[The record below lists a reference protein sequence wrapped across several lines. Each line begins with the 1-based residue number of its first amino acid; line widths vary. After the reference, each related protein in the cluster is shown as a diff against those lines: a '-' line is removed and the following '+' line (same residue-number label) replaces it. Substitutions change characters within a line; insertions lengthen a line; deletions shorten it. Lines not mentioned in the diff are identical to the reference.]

1 MSNEG
6 FLEDAATRH
15 QIYVQRYAGGNL
27 KRVAVFLSKAI
38 NTAKARVAA
47 GLSAYGS
54 QRYTS
59 QIETL
64 QGDLRGIY
72 DDLKGRAQLDLGEFA
87 VYEAEFNATML
98 GKVVKAVVQLSVP
111 SAEMVAAAALADPLQ
126 LEARKGVQR
135 NSIAGALD
143 QFGTKKAA
151 EIIGEIQ
158 IGSSLGETS
167 QQIGRRLT
175 SVHQLQHDQASSLV
189 RTMTN
194 HIASTARVETL
205 KANDDILQG
214 MRRVATLD
222 SKTTLFCMSIDQTI
236 IPLDGPRPPYHWGCR
251 TTIVPV
257 LKDEFAREI
266 AGSTRPSIGPDGVAL
281 VSSKTSYQEW
291 LARQPASFQRDIL
304 GPNRYALFSKGEL
317 TLDKFIDDNG
327 KTLTLQQLREREA
340 MAFERAGL
348 SLSE

>member
-1 MSNEG
+1 MSSEG
-6 FLEDAATRH
+6 YLTDATTRH

-27 KRVAVFLSKAI
+27 KRVASFISKAI
-38 NTAKARVAA
+38 NTAKARVSA
-47 GLSAYGS
+47 GLSAYGTK
-54 QRYTS
+54 RYTS

-72 DDLKGRAQLDLGEFA
+72 DDLKGRAQLDLSEFA
-87 VYEAEFNATML
+87 TYEAEFNATML
-98 GKVVKAVVQLSVP
+98 GKVVKVVVQLNVP
-111 SAEMVAAAALADPLQ
+111 PAEMVVAAALVDPLV
-126 LEARKGVQR
+126 LEARKGAQR
-135 NSIAGALD
+135 ISIGGALD

-175 SVHQLQHDQASSLV
+175 SIHQLHQDQASSLV

-194 HIASTARVETL
+194 HVASTARMETL

-214 MRRVATLD
+214 WRWISTLD
-222 SKTTLFCMSIDQTI
+222 SKTSAMCQARDQHLYSWND
-236 IPLDGPRPPYHWGCR
+236 PKPPGHWGCR
-251 TTIVPV
+251 SSALPV

-266 AGSTRPSIGPDGVAL
+266 KGSTRPSVGPDGAAP

-291 LARQPASFQRDIL
+291 LSRQPAAFQRDVL
-304 GPNRYALFSKGEL
+304 GPARYKLFTKGEL
-317 TLDKFIDDNG
+317 SLDRFVDDNG
-327 KTLTLQQLREREA
+327 KTLTLKELKDLEPL
-340 MAFERAGL
+340 AFEQAGL
-348 SLSE
+348 

>member
-1 MSNEG
+1 MSSEG
-6 FLEDAATRH
+6 YLTDATTRH

-27 KRVAVFLSKAI
+27 KRVAAFISKAI
-38 NTAKARVAA
+38 KTAKDRVSG
-47 GLSAYGS
+47 GLSDYGTR
-54 QRYTS
+54 RYTS

-72 DDLKGRAQLDLGEFA
+72 DDLKGRTQLDLGEFA
-87 VYEAEFNATML
+87 AYEAEFNGKML
-98 GKVVKAVVQLSVP
+98 GKVIKAIVQLNVP
-111 SAEMVAAAALADPLQ
+111 SAEMVSAAALADPLL
-126 LEARKGVQR
+126 LEARKGIQR
-135 NSIAGALD
+135 ISISGALD

-175 SVHQLQHDQASSLV
+175 SIHQLHQDQASSLV

-205 KANDDILQG
+205 KANDDILKG
-214 MRRVATLD
+214 MRRIATLD
-222 SKTTLFCMSIDQTI
+222 SSTTLYCMGIDQTI
-236 IPLDGPRPPYHWGCR
+236 IPLDGPKPPYHWGCR
-251 TTIVPV
+251 TTLVPV
-257 LKDEFAREI
+257 LKDEFARDI
-266 AGSTRPSIGPDGVAL
+266 PGSTRPSIGPDGVAM

-291 LARQPASFQRDIL
+291 LARQPAAFQRDIL

-317 TLDKFIDDNG
+317 TLDKFVDENG
-327 KTLTLQQLREREA
+327 KTLTLQQLKDLEPL
-340 MAFERAGL
+340 AFERAGL
-348 SLSE
+348 

>member
-1 MSNEG
+1 MSSEG
-6 FLEDAATRH
+6 YLTDATTRH
-15 QIYVQRYAGGNL
+15 QVYVQRYAGGNL
-27 KRVAVFLSKAI
+27 KRVAAFISKAI
-38 NTAKARVAA
+38 KTAKDRVSA
-47 GLSAYGS
+47 GLSEYGTR
-54 QRYTS
+54 RYLS

-87 VYEAEFNATML
+87 VYEAEFNGKML
-98 GKVVKAVVQLSVP
+98 GRVIKAIVQLNVP
-111 SAEMVAAAALADPLQ
+111 SAELVSAAALADPML

-135 NSIAGALD
+135 ISISGALD

-175 SVHQLQHDQASSLV
+175 SIHQLHQDQASSLV

-194 HIASTARVETL
+194 HVASTARMQTL
-205 KANDDILQG
+205 KANDDILKG
-214 MRRVATLD
+214 KRRIATLD
-222 SKTTLFCMSIDQTI
+222 GKTTPFCRSIDNQVV
-236 IPLDGPRPPYHWGCR
+236 PLDAPSPPFHWSCR
-251 TTIVPV
+251 TSEIPV

-266 AGSTRPSIGPDGVAL
+266 PGSTRPSIGPDGVEL

-291 LARQPASFQRDIL
+291 LARQPAAFQRDVL
-304 GPNRYALFSKGEL
+304 GPNRYALFAKGDL
-317 TLDKFIDDNG
+317 TLDKFVDDNG
-327 KTLTLQQLREREA
+327 KTLTLQQLKDLEPL
-340 MAFERAGL
+340 AFERAGL
-348 SLSE
+348 

>member
-1 MSNEG
+1 MSSEG
-6 FLEDAATRH
+6 YLTDATTRH

-27 KRVAVFLSKAI
+27 KRVASFISKAI
-38 NTAKARVAA
+38 NTAKARVTA
-47 GLSAYGS
+47 GLSAYGTK
-54 QRYTS
+54 RYTS

-72 DDLKGRAQLDLGEFA
+72 DDLKGRAQLDLSEFA
-87 VYEAEFNATML
+87 TYEAEFNARML
-98 GKVVKAVVQLSVP
+98 GKVVKVVVQLNVP
-111 SAEMVAAAALADPLQ
+111 PAEMVVAAALVDPLV
-126 LEARKGVQR
+126 LEARKGAQR
-135 NSIAGALD
+135 ISIAGALD

-175 SVHQLQHDQASSLV
+175 SIHQLHQDQASSLV

-194 HIASTARVETL
+194 HVASTARMETL

-214 MRRVATLD
+214 WRWISTLD
-222 SKTTLFCMSIDQTI
+222 SKTSAMCQARDQH
-236 IPLDGPRPPYHWGCR
+236 LYGWSDPRPPGHWGCR
-251 TTIVPV
+251 SNALPV

-266 AGSTRPSIGPDGVAL
+266 KGSTRPSVGPDGATP

-291 LARQPASFQRDIL
+291 LSRQPAAFQRDVL
-304 GPNRYALFSKGEL
+304 GPARYKLFTKGEL
-317 TLDKFIDDNG
+317 SLDRFVDDNG
-327 KTLTLQQLREREA
+327 KTLTLKELKELEPL
-340 MAFERAGL
+340 AFEQAGI
-348 SLSE
+348 

>member
-1 MSNEG
+1 MSSEG
-6 FLEDAATRH
+6 YLTDATTRH
-15 QIYVQRYAGGNL
+15 QVYVQRYAGGNL
-27 KRVAVFLSKAI
+27 KRVASFISKAI

-47 GLSAYGS
+47 GLSAYGTR
-54 QRYTS
+54 RYTS

-87 VYEAEFNATML
+87 AYEAEFNATML
-98 GKVVKAVVQLSVP
+98 GKVVRAVVQLSVP
-111 SAEMVAAAALADPLQ
+111 SAEMVSAAALIDPLQ
-126 LEARKGVQR
+126 LEARKGIQR
-135 NSIAGALD
+135 ISISGALD

-167 QQIGRRLT
+167 QQISRRLT
-175 SVHQLQHDQASSLV
+175 GIHQLQQDQAASLV

-194 HIASTARVETL
+194 HIASTARVEVL
-205 KANDDILQG
+205 KANDDILKG
-214 MRRVATLD
+214 MRRIGTLD

-266 AGSTRPSIGPDGVAL
+266 PGSTRPSIGPDGVAL
-281 VSSKTSYQEW
+281 VLSKTSYQEW
-291 LARQPASFQRDIL
+291 LARQPAAFQRDIL

-327 KTLTLQQLREREA
+327 KTLTLQQLKGLEPL
-340 MAFERAGL
+340 AFERAGMN
-348 SLSE
+348 

>member
-27 KRVAVFLSKAI
+27 KRVAVFLSRAI
-38 NTAKARVAA
+38 KTAKQRVSD
-47 GLSAYGS
+47 GLSAYGTK
-54 QRYTS
+54 RYTS

-72 DDLKGRAQLDLGEFA
+72 DDLKGQAQLDLSDFGS
-87 VYEAEFNATML
+87 YEAQFNATML
-98 GKVVKAVVQLSVP
+98 GRVVRAVVQLNVP
-111 SAEMVAAAALADPLQ
+111 SAEMVSAAAMADPLE
-126 LEARKGVQR
+126 LEARKGIQR
-135 NSIAGALD
+135 ISISGALD

-167 QQIGRRLT
+167 QQISRRLT
-175 SVHQLQHDQASSLV
+175 SIHQLQQDQAGALV

-194 HIASTARVETL
+194 HIASTARMETL
-205 KANDDILQG
+205 KANDDILKG
-214 MRRVATLD
+214 WRWISTLD
-222 SKTTLFCMSIDQTI
+222 SHTTPMCQDRDQRMYGWDD
-236 IPLDGPRPPYHWGCR
+236 PKPPGHWGCR
-251 TTIVPV
+251 SSSLPV

-266 AGSTRPSIGPDGVAL
+266 TGSTRPSIGSDGVEL

-291 LARQPASFQRDIL
+291 LARQPAAFQREVL

-327 KTLTLQQLREREA
+327 KTLTLQQLRALEPQ
-340 MAFERAGL
+340 AFERAGM
-348 SLSE
+348 

>member
-15 QIYVQRYAGGNL
+15 QVYVQRYAGGNL
-27 KRVAVFLSKAI
+27 KRVAVFLTKAI
-38 NTAKARVAA
+38 KTAKARVSE
-47 GLSAYGS
+47 GLSAYGTR
-54 QRYTS
+54 RYAS

-64 QGDLRGIY
+64 QIDLRAIY
-72 DDLKGRAQLDLGEFA
+72 DDLKGRARLDLGEFA
-87 VYEAEFNATML
+87 AYEAQFNATML
-98 GKVVKAVVQLSVP
+98 GKVVRAVIQLNVP
-111 SAEMVAAAALADPLQ
+111 SVEMVSAAALADPLQ

-135 NSIAGALD
+135 ISINGALD

-167 QQIGRRLT
+167 QQISRRLT
-175 SVHQLQHDQASSLV
+175 GIHQLQQDQASSLV

-194 HIASTARVETL
+194 HIASTARVEVL
-205 KANDDILQG
+205 KANDDILKG
-214 MRRVATLD
+214 MRRIATLD
-222 SKTTLFCMSIDQTI
+222 SKTTLYCMSIDQTV
-236 IPLDGPRPPYHWGCR
+236 IPLDGPKPPYHWGCR
-251 TTIVPV
+251 TSLVPV

-266 AGSTRPSIGPDGVAL
+266 PGSTRPSIGPDGVAL

-291 LARQPASFQRDIL
+291 LARQPAAFQRDIL

-317 TLDKFIDDNG
+317 SLDKFIDDNG

-340 MAFERAGL
+340 MAFEKVFA
-348 SLSE
+348 S

>member
-1 MSNEG
+1 MSSEG
-6 FLEDAATRH
+6 YLTDATTRH
-15 QIYVQRYAGGNL
+15 QVYVQRYAGGNL
-27 KRVAVFLSKAI
+27 KRVAALISKAI
-38 NTAKARVAA
+38 KTAKDRVSA
-47 GLSAYGS
+47 GLSDYGTR
-54 QRYTS
+54 RYTS

-87 VYEAEFNATML
+87 AYEAEFNGKML
-98 GKVVKAVVQLSVP
+98 GKVIKAVVQLNVP
-111 SAEMVAAAALADPLQ
+111 SAEIVSAAALADPLL

-135 NSIAGALD
+135 ISISGALD

-175 SVHQLQHDQASSLV
+175 SIHQLHQDQASSLV

-194 HIASTARVETL
+194 HVASTARMETL
-205 KANDDILQG
+205 KANDDILKG
-214 MRRVATLD
+214 KRRIATLD
-222 SKTTLFCMSIDQTI
+222 GKTTPFCRSIDNQVV
-236 IPLDGPRPPYHWGCR
+236 PLDAPSPPFHWSCR
-251 TTIVPV
+251 TSEIPV

-266 AGSTRPSIGPDGVAL
+266 PGSTRPSIGPDGVTL

-291 LARQPASFQRDIL
+291 LSRQPAAFQRDIL
-304 GPNRYALFSKGEL
+304 GPNRYALFTKGEL
-317 TLDKFIDDNG
+317 TLEKFVDDNG
-327 KTLTLQQLREREA
+327 KTLTLQQLKVLEPL
-340 MAFERAGL
+340 AFERAGL
-348 SLSE
+348 

>member
-27 KRVAVFLSKAI
+27 KRVASFITKAI
-38 NTAKARVAA
+38 KTAKQRVSD
-47 GLSAYGS
+47 GLSAYGTR
-54 QRYTS
+54 RYNT

-87 VYEAEFNATML
+87 TYEAQFNATML
-98 GKVVKAVVQLSVP
+98 GKVVRAVVQLNVP
-111 SAEMVAAAALADPLQ
+111 SAEMISAAALADPLQ
-126 LEARKGVQR
+126 LEARKGIQR
-135 NSIAGALD
+135 ISISGALD

-167 QQIGRRLT
+167 QQISRRLT
-175 SVHQLQHDQASSLV
+175 SIHQLQQDQAGALV

-205 KANDDILQG
+205 KANDDILAG

-222 SKTTLFCMSIDQTI
+222 SKTTLFCMSVDQTV
-236 IPLDGPRPPYHWGCR
+236 IPLDGPKPPYHWGCR
-251 TTIVPV
+251 TTLIPV

-266 AGSTRPSIGPDGVAL
+266 KGSTRPSIGPEGVAL

-291 LARQPASFQRDIL
+291 LARQPAAFQRDIL
-304 GPNRYALFSKGEL
+304 GPNRYALFTKGEL
-317 TLDKFIDDNG
+317 ALEKFVDDNG
-327 KTLTLQQLREREA
+327 KTLTLQQLKDLEPL
-340 MAFERAGL
+340 AFERAGIR
-348 SLSE
+348 